1 MSRMNESQETRSEV
15 LYRLF
20 IPTGGKGSKMRRI
33 FLVSALTVILLMK
46 VNYTFAERPFSTE
59 DAGVAGKGVFQLEL
73 GAEYVRQSN
82 IDK

>member
-1 MSRMNESQETRSEV
+1 
-15 LYRLF
+15 
-20 IPTGGKGSKMRRI
+20 MRRI

-59 DAGVAGKGVFQLEL
+59 DAGAAGKGVFQLEL

-82 IDK
+82 RVKGYFLQFVPISGVTDRLELSA